1 MWVFIDIVRS
11 AWSSGGSQRV
21 SAIFLVV
28 LPVCVI
34 INVLYL
40 ISISWPKSKKSR
52 YHAPQLDGK
61 ESEEV
66 K

>member
-1 MWVFIDIVRS
+1 MSVFIDIVCS
-11 AWSSGGSQRV
+11 AWSSGGLQRV
-21 SAIFLVV
+21 SAIFLAV
-28 LPVCVI
+28 LPVCII

-40 ISISWPKSKKSR
+40 ISILWPKSRKSR

-66 K
+66 A